1 MMQEP
6 ISLNGTM
13 WRCTDQDMREY
24 GMTCTVIDGEIHPD
38 WNGDNDIEIEYQ
50 NGDRAYMKFRRFSVR
65 FKRIKPIPPTHLQ
78 TKKGA
83 IQQSSCRPF
92 FF

>member
-1 MMQEP
+1 MKKA
-6 ISLNGTM
+6 ISLNGTL
-13 WRCTDQDMREY
+13 WRCTDQDMSEY
-24 GMTCTVIDGEIHPD
+24 GMNCTVIDGEVHPD

-65 FKRIKPIPPTHLQ
+65 FKRIEPIHPPTQLQ

>member
-1 MMQEP
+1 MKKA

-13 WRCTDQDMREY
+13 WRCTDETMPEC
-24 GMTCTVIDGEIHPD
+24 GMTCIVIDGEVHPD

-50 NGDRAYMKFRRFSVR
+50 NGDRAYMKYRRFSMR
-65 FKRIKPIPPTHLQ
+65 FKRIQPIQPPMHQT